1 MDTVELEGSGMSSD
15 AQGEDGDGQG
25 ENAALPPR
33 RDSNRKAVALA
44 LAAAVGGF
52 LFGFDSSVINGA
64 VSAIQGQFELSSF
77 VIGFVVAIALIGS
90 AVGAWFAGPLADR
103 IGRTR
108 VMLVSAVLFLASAIG
123 SAFAFGPWDL
133 TFWRVVGGVA
143 IGIASVIAPAYIAE
157 ISPSKIRGRLASFQQ
172 LAITLG
178 IFAALLSDAFFA
190 GTAEGGAEGTFAGLD
205 TWRWMLLAEAVPA
218 TVFGILALLIPESP
232 RYLVAKGQT
241 QRAIGVLRDSLHARN
256 PEKLVHA
263 VRRSLQREDEPS
275 MSDLRGPRFGLQP
288 IVWVGITLSVL
299 QQFVGINVI
308 FYYSTTLWQSVGFD
322 ESASFTI
329 SVLTAVLN
337 VLVTFVAVAFV
348 DKVGRRKLLMAGSI
362 GMVVGLGA
370 VTVAFTQATLVPDGD
385 GGTTASLPGGW
396 GPVALVGANLFVI
409 AFGASWG
416 PVVWVLLGEMFP
428 NRIRAAALAVAAAAQ
443 WVANFVVTV
452 TFPVL
457 AQDVSLWFTY
467 LIYTVFAALSFLF
480 VKTKVPETNGV
491 ELEDMG
497 TDAQPQRSAAGARGR

>member
-1 MDTVELEGSGMSSD
+1 MSSSD
-15 AQGEDGDGQG
+15 EDGGG
-25 ENAALPPR
+25 GTAPPAQ

-64 VSAIQGQFELSSF
+64 VSAIQGQYELTSF
-77 VIGFVVAIALIGS
+77 VIGFVVAIALLGS
-90 AVGAWFAGPLADR
+90 AVGAWFAGSMADR

-108 VMLVSAVLFLASAIG
+108 VMLVASVLFLASALG
-123 SAFAFGPWDL
+123 SGFAFTPWDL
-133 TFWRVVGGVA
+133 TFWRVVGGFA

-178 IFAALLSDAFFA
+178 IFAALLSSAFFA
-190 GTAEGGAEGTFAGLD
+190 GAADGGASGTFAGLD

-218 TVFGILALLIPESP
+218 VVFGILALLIPESP

-241 QRAIGVLRDSLHARN
+241 QKAIHVLRDSLHARN
-256 PEKLVHA
+256 PEKLVAA
-263 VRRSLQREDEPS
+263 VKKSLQREDEPS
-275 MSDLRGPRFGLQP
+275 MKDLRGPKLGLQP
-288 IVWVGITLSVL
+288 IVWTGITLSVL

-322 ESASFTI
+322 ESDSFTI
-329 SVLTAVLN
+329 SVATAVLN
-337 VLVTFVAVAFV
+337 VLVTFIAVAFV
-348 DKVGRRKLLMAGSI
+348 DKVGRRKLLMAGSA
-362 GMVVGLGA
+362 GMVLGLGA
-370 VTVAFTQATLVPDGD
+370 VTAAFTQGVAVPGSDD
-385 GGTTASLPGGW
+385 VSLPAGW
-396 GPVALVGANLFVI
+396 GTVALVGANLFVI

-443 WVANFVVTV
+443 WVANFIVTV

-457 AQDVSLWFTY
+457 SQDVSLWATY
-467 LIYTVFAALSFLF
+467 LIYTIFAALSFVF
-480 VKTKVPETNGV
+480 VKTKVQETNGV

-497 TDAQPQRSAAGARGR
+497 TDAQPAARAGKGA

>member
-1 MDTVELEGSGMSSD
+1 MSSSE
-15 AQGEDGDGQG
+15 QSGG
-25 ENAALPPR
+25 AAPPAR

-64 VSAIQGQFELSSF
+64 VSAIQGQYELSSF
-77 VIGFVVAIALIGS
+77 VIGFVVAVALLGS

-108 VMLVSAVLFLASAIG
+108 VMLVSAVLFLASAVG
-123 SAFAFGPWDL
+123 SGFAFTPWDL

-190 GTAEGGAEGTFAGLD
+190 GAADGGASGTFAGLD

-218 TVFGILALLIPESP
+218 VVFGILALLIPESP

-241 QRAIGVLRDSLHARN
+241 QRAVAVFRDSLHARN
-256 PEKLVHA
+256 ADALVQA
-263 VRRSLQREDEPS
+263 VRKSLQREDEPS
-275 MSDLRGPRFGLQP
+275 MRDLRGPRLGLQP
-288 IVWVGITLSVL
+288 IVWTGIILSVL

-322 ESASFTI
+322 ESDSFTI
-329 SVLTAVLN
+329 SVFTAVLN

-348 DKVGRRKLLMAGSI
+348 DKVGRRKLLMAGSA
-362 GMVVGLGA
+362 GMVLGLGA
-370 VTVAFTQATLVPDGD
+370 VTLAFTQAAVVPGQDD
-385 GGTTASLPGGW
+385 VSLPTGW

-428 NRIRAAALAVAAAAQ
+428 NRIRAAALAVAASAQ
-443 WVANFVVTV
+443 WIANFIVTV

-457 AQDVSLWFTY
+457 SQDVSLWATY

-480 VKTKVPETNGV
+480 VKTKVVETNGV

-497 TDAQPQRSAAGARGR
+497 TDKQSAPARAGT

>member
-1 MDTVELEGSGMSSD
+1 MTSSD
-15 AQGEDGDGQG
+15 EDGAGG
-25 ENAALPPR
+25 TAPPAR

-77 VIGFVVAIALIGS
+77 VIGFVVAIALLGS

-143 IGIASVIAPAYIAE
+143 IGVASVIAPAYIAE

-190 GTAEGGAEGTFAGLD
+190 GAADGGATGTFGGLD

-218 TVFGILALLIPESP
+218 IVFGILALLIPESP

-241 QRAIGVLRDSLHARN
+241 QKAVAVLRDSLHARN
-256 PEKLVHA
+256 PEKLVQA
-263 VRRSLQREDEPS
+263 VRTSLQRDDEPS
-275 MSDLRGPRFGLQP
+275 MRDLRGPRFGLQP
-288 IVWVGITLSVL
+288 IVWTGITLSVL

-322 ESASFTI
+322 ESDSFTI
-329 SVLTAVLN
+329 SVGTAVLN
-337 VLVTFVAVAFV
+337 VLVTFIAVAFV
-348 DKVGRRKLLMAGSI
+348 DKVGRRKLLLAGSA
-362 GMVVGLGA
+362 GMVLGLGA
-370 VTVAFTQATLVPDGD
+370 VTVAFTQAAVVP
-385 GGTTASLPGGW
+385 GGEDVALPSGW

-443 WVANFVVTV
+443 WVANFIVTI

-457 AQDVSLWFTY
+457 SQDVSLWATY
-467 LIYTVFAALSFLF
+467 LVYTVFAALSFLF

-497 TDAQPQRSAAGARGR
+497 NDAPAGAGSARGT